1 MHWFAT
7 TEFRDQSLSKPVLLL
22 QLFMANI
29 GSQKELF
36 ATMRLANR
44 KKMSRTRIKV
54 GYSYKEKEN

>member
-36 ATMRLANR
+36 ATMRLLQTAR
-44 KKMSRTRIKV
+44 KCLAR
-54 GYSYKEKEN
+54 E